1 MNIFSGKAPSKRLV
15 AAVQEKNPPLFT
27 RRDLLRLFI
36 PLVIEQ
42 TLAITIGMADTVMV
56 TSVGEAAVS
65 GISLVDSINI
75 LLIQIFA
82 ALAGGG
88 AIVAAQYIGRRDTE
102 SGCTAAKQLLYS
114 TTFLALVIMV
124 ASLIFNRPILHGVFG
139 NIDADVMANAET
151 YFWLSAL
158 SYPFLAVYNGGAA
171 LFRAMGNSRVSLFTS
186 VLMNVVNISGNAILI
201 YGFQWGVAGA
211 GTATLLSRALGAVVM
226 MILIVKPANV
236 IHVKKLFRPE
246 IHLAMVKNILKL
258 AIPNG
263 MENGMFQVGKLIV
276 QGLIS
281 SFGTAAIAANAIGNS
296 LASMANIPGAAMGLG
311 LVTVVGQCVG
321 AKDYVQTVKYTKK
334 IMAVTY
340 LSLGVFNVLL
350 FLFVEPMVGLFH
362 LSDEAARQAVEILRL
377 FNVFALFFWPSSFT
391 LPNAL
396 RAAGDAK
403 FTMTVSMLSMWIFRV
418 GFSYILGQYLQMGL
432 VGVWL
437 AMIID
442 WIVRS
447 GVFLFRFV
455 RGRWKSIRV
464 ID

>member
-1 MNIFSGKAPSKRLV
+1 MGIFARKASAGQVR
-15 AAVQEKNPPLFT
+15 ADSQGQNPPMFT
-27 RRDLLRLFI
+27 RQALLRLFI

-65 GISLVDSINI
+65 GISLVDSINV
-75 LLIQIFA
+75 LLIQVFA
-82 ALAGGG
+82 ALATGG
-88 AIVAAQYIGRRDTE
+88 AIIAAQYIGRKDKE
-102 SGCTAAKQLLYS
+102 NGCAAAKQLLYS
-114 TTFLALVIMV
+114 TTLLALLLMGV
-124 ASLIFNRPILHGVFG
+124 ALIFNRPILHGVFG
-139 NIDADVMANAET
+139 NIDAEVMANAET
-151 YFWLSAL
+151 YFWLSAV

-186 VLMNVVNISGNAILI
+186 LLMNMVNISGNALLI
-201 YGFQWGVAGA
+201 YGFRWGVAGA
-211 GTATLLSRALGAVVM
+211 GTATLLSRALGAVIM
-226 MILIVKPANV
+226 MVLIVKPTNV
-236 IHVKKLFRPE
+236 IYVKKPFKPE
-246 IHLAMVKNILKL
+246 LHLAMVKNILRL
-258 AIPNG
+258 AVPNG

-321 AKDYVQTVKYTKK
+321 ARDYVQAEKYTKK

-340 LSLGVFNVLL
+340 LSLGAFNVIL
-350 FLFVEPMVGLFH
+350 FLTVEPMVGLFH
-362 LSDEAARQAVEILRL
+362 LSEEAARQAVEILRL
-377 FNVFALFFWPSSFT
+377 FNVFALIFWPASFT

-396 RAAGDAK
+396 RAAGDAR

-418 GFSYILGQYLQMGL
+418 GFSYILGQYLHMEL

-447 GVFLFRFV
+447 AVFLFRYV
-455 RGRWKSIRV
+455 RGRWKAIRV

>member
-1 MNIFSGKAPSKRLV
+1 MGIFARKTSAGQVRADS
-15 AAVQEKNPPLFT
+15 QGQNPPMFT
-27 RRDLLRLFI
+27 RQALLRLFI

-65 GISLVDSINI
+65 GISLVDSINV
-75 LLIQIFA
+75 LLIQVFA
-82 ALAGGG
+82 ALATGG
-88 AIVAAQYIGRRDTE
+88 AIIAAQYIGRKDKE
-102 SGCTAAKQLLYS
+102 NGCAAAKQLLYS
-114 TTFLALVIMV
+114 TTLLALLLMGV
-124 ASLIFNRPILHGVFG
+124 ALIFNRPILHGVFG
-139 NIDADVMANAET
+139 NIDAEVMANAET
-151 YFWLSAL
+151 YFWLSAV

-186 VLMNVVNISGNAILI
+186 LLMNMVNISGNALLI
-201 YGFQWGVAGA
+201 YGFRWGVAGA
-211 GTATLLSRALGAVVM
+211 GTATLLSRALGAVIM
-226 MILIVKPANV
+226 MVLIVKPTNV
-236 IHVKKLFRPE
+236 IYVKKPFKPE
-246 IHLAMVKNILKL
+246 LHLAMVKNILRL
-258 AIPNG
+258 AVPNG

-321 AKDYVQTVKYTKK
+321 ARDYVQAEKYTKK

-340 LSLGVFNVLL
+340 LSLGAFNVIL
-350 FLFVEPMVGLFH
+350 FLTVEPMVGLFH
-362 LSDEAARQAVEILRL
+362 LSEEAARQAVEILRL
-377 FNVFALFFWPSSFT
+377 FNVFALIFWPASFT

-396 RAAGDAK
+396 RAAGDAR

-418 GFSYILGQYLQMGL
+418 GFSYILGQYLHMEL

-447 GVFLFRFV
+447 AVFLFRYV
-455 RGRWKSIRV
+455 RGRWKAIRV

>member
-1 MNIFSGKAPSKRLV
+1 MRIFTRKAP
-15 AAVQEKNPPLFT
+15 AAQAQADVQTQNPPMFT

-56 TSVGEAAVS
+56 TTVGEAAVS

-82 ALAGGG
+82 ALATGGS
-88 AIVAAQYIGRRDTE
+88 IIAAQYIGRKDTE
-102 SGCTAAKQLLYS
+102 NGCTAAKQLLYA
-114 TTFLALVIMV
+114 TTTLALLFMAV
-124 ASLIFNRPILHGVFG
+124 ALLFNRPILHGVFG
-139 NIDADVMANAET
+139 NIDADVMAHAET
-151 YFWLSAL
+151 YFWLSAV

-171 LFRAMGNSRVSLFTS
+171 LFRAMGNSRISLFTS
-186 VLMNVVNISGNAILI
+186 VLMNIVNISGNAILI

-211 GTATLLSRALGAVVM
+211 GTATLLSRALGAVIM
-226 MILIVKPANV
+226 MVLIVKPSN
-236 IHVKKLFRPE
+236 IIYVKKLFKPE
-246 IHLAMVKNILKL
+246 FHFAMIKNILKL
-258 AIPNG
+258 AVPNG
-263 MENGMFQVGKLIV
+263 LENGMFQVGKLIV

-281 SFGTAAIAANAIGNS
+281 TFGTAAIAANAIGNS
-296 LASMANIPGAAMGLG
+296 LSSMANIPGAAMGLG

-321 AKDYVQTVKYTKK
+321 ARDYAQAQKYTKK

-340 LSLGVFNVLL
+340 LSLGAFNVLM
-350 FLFVEPMVGLFH
+350 FLVTTPMVGLFH
-362 LSDEAARQAVEILRL
+362 LSEEAARQAVEILRL
-377 FNVFALFFWPSSFT
+377 FNVSALIVWPASFT

-418 GFSYILGQYLQMGL
+418 GFSYILGQYFGMKL

-442 WIVRS
+442 WVVRAS
-447 GVFLFRFV
+447 FFIFRYV
-455 RGRWKSIRV
+455 RGRWKVIRV